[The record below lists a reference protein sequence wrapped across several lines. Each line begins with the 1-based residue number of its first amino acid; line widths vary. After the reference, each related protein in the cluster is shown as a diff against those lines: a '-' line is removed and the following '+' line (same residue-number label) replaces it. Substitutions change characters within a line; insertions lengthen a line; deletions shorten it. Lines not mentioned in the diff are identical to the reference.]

1 MLLEKQLFDNLSKKL
16 GSDYY
21 TCLYLAKLARNQRTQ
36 LNNLISE
43 SEALTWA
50 LTNELPDDLDD
61 RIRAKSASLKN
72 IEDILNY
79 VEDAEV
85 QNAARQ
91 SFRDGIECEHLV
103 YNYLKVS
110 DSSKQAR
117 VRILTRIMFHRFK
130 EDNKNANS

>member
-1 MLLEKQLFDNLSKKL
+1 MLLEKQLFDDLSKKL

-50 LTNELPDDLDD
+50 LTNKLPDDLDD

-79 VEDAEV
+79 VEDAQV

-91 SFRDGIECEHLV
+91 SFRDSIECEHLV

>member
-91 SFRDGIECEHLV
+91 SFRDSIECEHLV